1 MKKSIKK
8 FFVIGVISA
17 IIMNQSIMP
26 AMASCKTMYVEKEEI
41 SNEQEDTQ
49 ISEIDDLMEKKCET
63 LIQKDNTNYESIN
76 NELEEKGV
84 ETMSLSQIIKLTGEV
99 PKLDSDGNTEQN
111 LRAAS
116 AATFQTKYS
125 TYTYKNKKY
134 KVMRVYAT
142 PNGKTGPLYKTGN
155 STVKNSKSLEAI
167 AMNLIKITS
176 SSVAGVVN
184 EPIGIVQTVY
194 GFASEISNYLSKTSV
209 VSDIKGS
216 YTWAAAETC
225 VFVYFQSPTISGAWN
240 LKGQYSKASVAVGV
254 SVPTLKVKGKKAIAK
269 VLQKSYN
276 KTVTPQNYNSTQKAF
291 EAYKNGGTYK
301 AIGISKVNITG
312 VEGKKVG
319 TIKLSNPPSPSG
331 I

>member
-26 AMASCKTMYVEKEEI
+26 AMASCKTMDVEKEEI

-63 LIQKDNTNYESIN
+63 LIQKDNTNYENIN

-84 ETMSLSQIIKLTGEV
+84 ETTSLSQIIKLTGEV
-99 PKLDSDGNTEQN
+99 PKLDSDAGTEQN

-155 STVKNSKSLEAI
+155 STVKNSKSLEAT
-167 AMNLIKITS
+167 AMEVIKIIS
-176 SSVAGVVN
+176 SNAIGYVN
-184 EPIGIVQTVY
+184 KPLSITQTAY
-194 GFASEISNYLSKTSV
+194 SIASEFSNYLSKTSV
-209 VSDIKGS
+209 VNDIKGS
-216 YTWAAAETC
+216 YTWAVAETC

-254 SVPTLKVKGKKAIAK
+254 SIPTLKAKGKKAIAK
-269 VLQKSYN
+269 ILQKSYN

-301 AIGISKVNITG
+301 AIGVSKINITG
-312 VEGKKVG
+312 IEGKKVG

>member
-1 MKKSIKK
+1 
-8 FFVIGVISA
+8 
-17 IIMNQSIMP
+17 MP
-26 AMASCKTMYVEKEEI
+26 AMASC
-41 SNEQEDTQ
+41 
-49 ISEIDDLMEKKCET
+49 
-63 LIQKDNTNYESIN
+63 
-76 NELEEKGV
+76 
-84 ETMSLSQIIKLTGEV
+84 
-99 PKLDSDGNTEQN
+99 
-111 LRAAS
+111 
-116 AATFQTKYS
+116 
-125 TYTYKNKKY
+125 
-134 KVMRVYAT
+134 
-142 PNGKTGPLYKTGN
+142 
-155 STVKNSKSLEAI
+155 
-167 AMNLIKITS
+167 
-176 SSVAGVVN
+176 
-184 EPIGIVQTVY
+184 
-194 GFASEISNYLSKTSV
+194 KTSV

-216 YTWAAAETC
+216 YTWAAAETW
-225 VFVYFQSPTISGAWN
+225 AWN

>member
-1 MKKSIKK
+1 
-8 FFVIGVISA
+8 
-17 IIMNQSIMP
+17 
-26 AMASCKTMYVEKEEI
+26 
-41 SNEQEDTQ
+41 
-49 ISEIDDLMEKKCET
+49 
-63 LIQKDNTNYESIN
+63 
-76 NELEEKGV
+76 
-84 ETMSLSQIIKLTGEV
+84 
-99 PKLDSDGNTEQN
+99 
-111 LRAAS
+111 
-116 AATFQTKYS
+116 
-125 TYTYKNKKY
+125 
-134 KVMRVYAT
+134 
-142 PNGKTGPLYKTGN
+142 
-155 STVKNSKSLEAI
+155 
-167 AMNLIKITS
+167 MNLIKITS

-254 SVPTLKVKGKKAIAK
+254 SVPTLKVKGKKRQLK
-269 VLQKSYN
+269 YFKSYN

-312 VEGKKVG
+312 VEGKKQGQLNYPIHLVHLEYD
-319 TIKLSNPPSPSG
+319 IIL
-331 I
+331 IQVIL